1 MMHRKD
7 VAGLGTMRQ
16 GRTFHPADLADY
28 LGVSMQQ
35 VAQMRQEGLLP
46 EPELVDGVG
55 ARWKLAT
62 IERWADREWWE
73 TPWSRKR
80 SSR

>member
-1 MMHRKD
+1 MHRED
-7 VAGLGTMRQ
+7 VARLGTMRQ
-16 GRTFHPADLADY
+16 VRSFHPADLADY

-55 ARWKLAT
+55 ARWKLGT
-62 IERWADREWWE
+62 IERWAEREWWE
-73 TPWSRKR
+73 TRRWRKP
-80 SSR
+80 SP

>member
-1 MMHRKD
+1 MMHRKG
-7 VAGLGTMRQ
+7 VAGMGTMRQ

-62 IERWADREWWE
+62 IERWADREWWG
-73 TPWSRKR
+73 TRRWRRR
-80 SSR
+80 SI